1 MANRW
6 GKSRNS
12 DRLMFWGSKITAD
25 VDCSHEI
32 KRHLLLG
39 RKTIT
44 RQHIK
49 KQRVHSLEN
58 TLILEGI
65 GGRGEGDI
73 KGWDGWMASPTRW
86 TWVWVNSRR
95 WWWIGRPGVLRFMG
109 SQRVGHD
116 WATELNCLLLSPL
129 LISSAFFIHGFTKL
143 TFQVRMQYCSL

>member
-49 KQRVHSLEN
+49 KQRHF
-58 TLILEGI
+58 TLPTKICVVKTGFSVVMDGCESWTVKKPECQRIDAFELWYQRRLLRISWTARRSNQSILNI
-65 GGRGEGDI
+65 YWKD
-73 KGWDGWMASPTRW
+73 
-86 TWVWVNSRR
+86 
-95 WWWIGRPGVLRFMG
+95 
-109 SQRVGHD
+109 
-116 WATELNCLLLSPL
+116 
-129 LISSAFFIHGFTKL
+129 
-143 TFQVRMQYCSL
+143 